1 MLLLHP
7 NSDMLFSIKCERV
20 SIMSG
25 YTVSMS
31 IDLIDEF
38 CENPSQ
44 YKPWQLREA
53 INDARTHYKNGNA
66 SKDWYDSVVRIL
78 SNYV

>member
-1 MLLLHP
+1 
-7 NSDMLFSIKCERV
+7 
-20 SIMSG
+20 
-25 YTVSMS
+25 MS